1 MGSCCSLAVEDKAEH
16 EDAGKNGVSEW
27 FAKMCERLESV
38 PALLLGGACLLAS
51 FLITGHSC
59 ADDGT
64 HGVDWWNPAFATVF
78 ICGVPVLRE
87 AISSIWAER
96 KIRAS
101 LLISIA
107 MVGCL
112 SIGQIFAAGEVAFI
126 MALGEMLEAMTLKR
140 AKKGMAKLVSL
151 LPQTARYVVTCP
163 KCLSQGMRYKD
174 VPIEELNVG
183 DGVRIL
189 PGETIPVD
197 GVITE
202 GETSVDQSVI
212 TGESLPV
219 DKRVGDNVYS
229 GAINQFGAVTVRVGK
244 KGEDSSIQK
253 LVRLVKGAAGR
264 KSRIQR
270 VADRWAEILVP
281 ASLAIAALTFL
292 AVWAWQGD
300 VAAGL
305 IRGVTILVVFCPC
318 SLALATPTAIMAAIG
333 QATKYGVIVKSGEA
347 LEKMG
352 RVNVACLDKTGT
364 LTTGKLSVRTVEAY
378 GDLFGKDEILR
389 LAASV
394 EASSEHPLAKAI
406 VASTAPSHS
415 TVKDFR
421 MAPGKGVTADVDGRS
436 VVCGTEKWLAEN
448 GVSGE
453 MASKDDG
460 MRDSVERLRND
471 GCAVVLVAVD
481 GKIAGAIALAD
492 TLRED
497 SKNTIAELRS
507 EGVSPCLLTGDSEA
521 TASAV
526 ATALGIGEVHAE
538 LLPGEKASMI
548 SQIQDGGRSA
558 CMVGDGVNDAVALKT
573 ADVGIAM
580 GGEGCDIAVEAADI
594 ALVGDDI
601 GKLAYLKRLSVACVR
616 LIKLNISISMGI
628 NAVAIALS
636 VLGLLTPVTGA
647 LVHNAGSLLVVLN
660 AALLYD
666 RNYLHGGKNAAAA

>member
-1 MGSCCSLAVEDKAEH
+1 MGSCCSLAAEDKAEP
-16 EDAGKNGVSEW
+16 EDAGKNGMAAWIAE
-27 FAKMCERLESV
+27 MCERLESV
-38 PALLLGGACLLAS
+38 PALLVGGVCLLAS

-87 AISSIWAER
+87 AISSIWVER

-107 MVGCL
+107 MIGCL
-112 SIGQIFAAGEVAFI
+112 SIGQIFAAGEIAFI

-163 KCLSQGMRYKD
+163 KCLSQGIRYKD
-174 VPIEELNVG
+174 VPLEELNVG
-183 DGVRIL
+183 DCVRIL

-219 DKRVGDNVYS
+219 DRHAGDGVYS
-229 GAINQFGAVTVRVGK
+229 GAINQFGAVTVKVGK
-244 KGEDSSIQK
+244 KGEDSSLQK
-253 LVRLVKGAAGR
+253 LVRLVKEAAGR

-281 ASLAIAALTFL
+281 ISLAVAALTFL
-292 AVWAWQGD
+292 AVWMWHGD
-300 VAAGL
+300 LAVGL

-333 QATKYGVIVKSGEA
+333 QATKHGVIVKSGEA

-364 LTTGKLSVRTVEAY
+364 LTTGKLSVRAVEAY
-378 GDLFGKDEILR
+378 GDVLGKDELLR

-406 VASTAPSHS
+406 VAAGGASHS
-415 TVKDFR
+415 SVTDFK
-421 MAPGKGVTADVDGRS
+421 MVPGKGVKAGVDGHS
-436 VVCGTEKWLAEN
+436 VICGTGKWLAEN
-448 GVSGE
+448 GVGGE

-460 MRDSVERLRND
+460 MRNAVERLRND
-471 GCAVVLVAVD
+471 GCAVVFVAVD
-481 GKIAGAIALAD
+481 GKTAGAISLSD
-492 TLRED
+492 TLREEA
-497 SKNTIAELRS
+497 KGAIAELRG
-507 EGVSPCLLTGDSEA
+507 EGVSPCLLTGDNKA

-526 ATALGIGEVHAE
+526 ASALGIGEVHAE
-538 LLPGEKASMI
+538 LLPGEKASTI
-548 SQIQDGGRSA
+548 SRIQDGGRSV

-594 ALVGDDI
+594 ALVGDDL

-616 LIKLNISISMGI
+616 LIKLNISISMCI
-628 NAVAIALS
+628 NAVAIVMS
-636 VLGLLTPVTGA
+636 ILGALTPVTGA

-666 RNYLHGGKNAAAA
+666 RNYLRGGGDAALP

>member
-1 MGSCCSLAVEDKAEH
+1 MGSCCSLVAEDKAEPKN
-16 EDAGKNGVSEW
+16 AGKNGMAEW
-27 FAKMCERLESV
+27 FAEVCERLESV
-38 PALLLGGACLLAS
+38 PALLVGGACLLAS

-59 ADDGT
+59 ADDGA
-64 HGVDWWNPAFATVF
+64 HGVYWWNPAFATVF

-87 AISSIWAER
+87 AISSIWVEK

-107 MVGCL
+107 MIGCL

-163 KCLSQGMRYKD
+163 KCLSQGIRYKD
-174 VPIEELNVG
+174 VPLEELNVG
-183 DGVRIL
+183 DSVRIF

-202 GETSVDQSVI
+202 GDTSVDQSVM

-219 DKRVGDNVYS
+219 DKHVGDNVYS
-229 GAINQFGAVTVRVGK
+229 GAINQFGAITVKVGK
-244 KGEDSSIQK
+244 KGEDSSLQK
-253 LVRLVKGAAGR
+253 LVRLVKEAAGR
-264 KSRIQR
+264 KSKIQR
-270 VADRWAEILVP
+270 VADKWAEILVP
-281 ASLAIAALTFL
+281 VSLAVAVLTFL
-292 AVWAWQGD
+292 AVWMWQGD
-300 VAAGL
+300 LAVGL

-364 LTTGKLSVRTVEAY
+364 LTTGKLSVRAVEAY
-378 GDLFGKDEILR
+378 GDGVGKDELLR

-406 VASTAPSHS
+406 VAAGAPSHS
-415 TVKDFR
+415 SVTDFR
-421 MAPGKGVTADVDGRS
+421 MVPGKGVKACVDGRS
-436 VVCGTEKWLAEN
+436 VICGTEKWLTEN
-448 GVSGE
+448 GVSGG
-453 MASKDDG
+453 MASENDG
-460 MRDSVERLRND
+460 MRNAVDRLRND
-471 GCAVVLVAVD
+471 GCAVVFVAVD
-481 GKIAGAIALAD
+481 GKAAGVIALSD
-492 TLRED
+492 TLREE
-497 SKNTIAELRS
+497 SKSTIAELRS
-507 EGVSPCLLTGDSEA
+507 EGVSSCLLTGDNKS

-526 ATALGIGEVHAE
+526 ASALGIEEVHAE
-538 LLPGEKASMI
+538 FLPGEKASTI
-548 SQIQDGGRSA
+548 SQIQDGGRSV

-594 ALVGDDI
+594 ALVGDDL

-628 NAVAIALS
+628 NAVAIVMS
-636 VLGLLTPVTGA
+636 ILGVLTPVTGA

-666 RNYLHGGKNAAAA
+666 RNYLRGGISAAAA